1 MKRIKK
7 DAYIEQYEK
16 NLAIF
21 GLFIFIVFGVIFLT
35 FLLPG
40 IYNIKNGLNKDSEDT
55 SAIPVINT
63 KNNSDSYKS
72 GLASVKNYQ
81 YSEALNYF
89 EKAVEK
95 DPNNIVYLTEL
106 AVTHYKLKNY
116 DKSTEIYSKIIS
128 LEKDNVIAYNSI
140 GNNYYIKKDYANAE
154 TYFRKAMEINP
165 YSIPSYNNLALML
178 DELGK
183 KQDAINVINKGL
195 EMNENNTE
203 LKITLRILEK

>member
-1 MKRIKK
+1 MKKFKK

-35 FLLPG
+35 FLLPS
-40 IYNIKNGLNKDSEDT
+40 IYNIKNSLVANDGN
-55 SAIPVINT
+55 ANVAPVYNT
-63 KNNSDSYKS
+63 KSDSDSYKN
-72 GLASVKNYQ
+72 GLVSVKNYK

-116 DKSTEIYSKIIS
+116 DESTEVYSKIIS

-154 TYFRKAMEINP
+154 IYFRKAMEINP

-183 KQDAINVINKGL
+183 KQDAIDVIKEGL
-195 EMNENNTE
+195 EKNENNTE